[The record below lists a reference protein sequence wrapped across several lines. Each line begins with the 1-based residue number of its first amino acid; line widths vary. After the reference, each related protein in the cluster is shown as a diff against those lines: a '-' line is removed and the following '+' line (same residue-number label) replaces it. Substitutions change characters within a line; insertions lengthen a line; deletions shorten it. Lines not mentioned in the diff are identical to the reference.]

1 MAGSPSFR
9 NTPFALTPIQ
19 GIFGKEM
26 PFQPLKNEDCNQ
38 ELLKIIMRVQKNT
51 DNPAGSNKNS
61 SRFHSPASAFR
72 QYT

>member
-1 MAGSPSFR
+1 
-9 NTPFALTPIQ
+9 
-19 GIFGKEM
+19 M